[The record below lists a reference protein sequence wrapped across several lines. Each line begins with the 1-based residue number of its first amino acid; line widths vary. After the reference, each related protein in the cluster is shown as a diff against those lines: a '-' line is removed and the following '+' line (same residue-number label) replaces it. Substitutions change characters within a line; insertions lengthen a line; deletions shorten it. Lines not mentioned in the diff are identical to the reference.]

1 MGLLK
6 EHFEFKGLLQELSIK
21 CSVHFHIS
29 TSLGIKIK
37 CSLEIATLLHLTIVL
52 HSI

>member
-21 CSVHFHIS
+21 CSVHFQIS
-29 TSLGIKIK
+29 NSLGIKIIK
-37 CSLEIATLLHLTIVL
+37 CSLGIATYLHFKIL
-52 HSI
+52 